1 MKTVQKILKRLG
13 SYLDERR
20 DQRYAKRW
28 MRGKLGVSRIAP
40 LPRGALKK

>member
-20 DQRYAKRW
+20 EQRYTRRW
-28 MRGKLGVSRIAP
+28 MRGKLGASRIAP
-40 LPRGALKK
+40 LPRHALKK